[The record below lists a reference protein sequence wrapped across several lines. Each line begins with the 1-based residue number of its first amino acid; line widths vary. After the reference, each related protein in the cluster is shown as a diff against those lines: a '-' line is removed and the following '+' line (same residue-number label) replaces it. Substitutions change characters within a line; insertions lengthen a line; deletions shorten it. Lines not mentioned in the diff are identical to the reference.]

1 MKKFSITFLPFLLAC
16 SFFTT
21 KPAIQQ
27 FYSFSAVE
35 GQVDGPYVSYKGEQV
50 FVTYIHQN
58 GATRTIQVDSMPVT
72 QKENISLKVATD
84 DSAKFFTVRLQK
96 KLQNEK
102 SDHKK
107 VNKQLVLSDIEGN
120 FGALRKLLQANGVM
134 DADFRWT
141 FGDGHLITTGDF
153 FDRGDQVTEVLWL
166 IYSLEEQAKAAGGYV
181 HFVLGNHE
189 IMNMSNDLRY
199 LNPKYN
205 QTAQLM
211 NLHYMSLYDE
221 NTELGRWLRT
231 KNVIERVGK
240 LLFLHAGISQAVNEM
255 DENITRMNQ
264 LARPYYGDTVYDY
277 KFPQSDILMG
287 DDGPFWYRG
296 YFSKSKP
303 APVDQIDQTLSKFSV
318 KHIIV
323 GHTVV
328 ADTISILHQG
338 KLINVDTHHAG
349 GHSEALLVEGDKF
362 YRVNA
367 MGQKFLIMGR

>member
-1 MKKFSITFLPFLLAC
+1 MKKFSITLLPFLLAC
-16 SFFTT
+16 SFFANR
-21 KPAIQQ
+21 PARQQ
-27 FYSFSAVE
+27 LSSFSTVE

-50 FVTYIHQN
+50 FVRYILQN
-58 GATRTIQVDSMPVT
+58 GTTKTIQTDSMPVT
-72 QKENISLKVATD
+72 QKETISLKVATD
-84 DSAKFFTVRLQK
+84 DPAKFFTVRLQK

-107 VNKQLVLSDIEGN
+107 VSKKLVVSDIEGN

-199 LNPKYN
+199 LNPKYSEA
-205 QTAQLM
+205 AQLM
-211 NLHYMSLYDE
+211 SSHYMSLYDE

-240 LLFLHAGISQAVNEM
+240 LLFIHAGISQAVNEM
-255 DENITRMNQ
+255 DESINRINQ
-264 LARPYYGDTVYDY
+264 LARPYYADTVYDY
-277 KFPQSDILMG
+277 KYPQSDILMG
-287 DDGPFWYRG
+287 DNGPFWYRG

-303 APVDQIDQTLSKFSV
+303 APIEQIDQTLSKFSV
-318 KHIIV
+318 NHIVV

-328 ADTISILHQG
+328 ADTISILHGG
-338 KLINVDTHHAG
+338 KLINVDVHHAG

-367 MGQKFLIMGR
+367 TGQKILIMER